1 MAQHPTDPAS
11 AFAEFGRIKL
21 GETDLRGVLTRVAEL
36 ARRMLPGADEVSI
49 TLVRDGRP
57 YTAAYT
63 GDIALRLDER
73 QYERGSGPCLQAAA
87 DKATVSVPDTATDHR
102 WDGWAVRAAAAGM
115 GSVLSVGLPIVESVS
130 GAVNI
135 YGRPPKAFDDDT
147 VLLAQQFAGYATV
160 ALANA
165 HLHDS
170 TANLAHHMQA
180 AMESRAVIEQAKGI
194 IMGER
199 RCGADEAFAILTK
212 ISQDSNLKLRDVA
225 AALVARVGSG
235 SAP

>member
-1 MAQHPTDPAS
+1 MAQHPTDPAA

-21 GETDLRGVLTRVAEL
+21 GETDLDGVLTRVAEL
-36 ARRMLPGADEVSI
+36 AQGALPGADEVSI
-49 TLVRDGRP
+49 TLVRGGRP

-63 GDIALRLDER
+63 GETALRLDER
-73 QYERGSGPCLQAAA
+73 QYEGGTGPCLQAAA
-87 DKATVSVPDTATDHR
+87 DKATVLVLHTASDTR
-102 WDGWAVRAAAAGM
+102 WDGWPAKAAAAGV
-115 GSVLSVGLPIVESVS
+115 GSVLSVGLPIQDSVT

-135 YGRPPKAFDDDT
+135 YGLRPYAFGDDT
-147 VLLAQQFAGYATV
+147 VQLAQRFAGYASV

-170 TANLAHHMQA
+170 TTNLAQHMQA

-199 RCGADEAFAILTK
+199 RCTADEAFRILTR
-212 ISQDSNLKLRDVA
+212 ISQDSNRKLRDVA
-225 AALVARVGSG
+225 AALVARVEGG

>member
-21 GETDLRGVLTRVAEL
+21 GETDLHGVLLRVAEL
-36 ARRMLPGADEVSI
+36 ARSSLPGADEVSI

-63 GDIALRLDER
+63 GDIALHLDER
-73 QYERGSGPCLQAAA
+73 QYERDAGPCLQAAT
-87 DKATVSVPDTATDHR
+87 DKVTVSVPDTAADKR
-102 WDGWAVRAAAAGM
+102 WDGWAGKAAAAGV
-115 GSVLSVGLPIVESVS
+115 GSVLSIGLPILDSVS
-130 GAVNI
+130 GAVNV
-135 YGRPPKAFDDDT
+135 YGRSPHAFEEDAIQF
-147 VLLAQQFAGYATV
+147 AQRFAGYASV

-170 TANLAHHMQA
+170 TTNLAQHMQA

-199 RCGADEAFAILTK
+199 RCGADEAFAVLTR
-212 ISQDSNLKLRDVA
+212 ISQDSNRKLRDVA
-225 AALVARVGSG
+225 AALVDRVEGGGAR
-235 SAP
+235 

>member
-1 MAQHPTDPAS
+1 MVQQPTDPAS

-21 GETDLRGVLTRVAEL
+21 GETDLHGVLTRVAEL
-36 ARRMLPGADEVSI
+36 AQNSLPGADEVSI
-49 TLVRDGRP
+49 TLVRNGRP

-63 GDIALRLDER
+63 GDIALHLDER
-73 QYERGSGPCLQAAA
+73 QYEGDLGPCLQAAA
-87 DKATVSVPDTATDHR
+87 DKTTVSVPDTATDTR
-102 WDGWAVRAAAAGM
+102 WDGWAAKAAAAGV

-135 YGRPPKAFDDDT
+135 YGLPPRAFDDDA
-147 VLLAQQFAGYATV
+147 VLLAQRFAGYATI

-165 HLHDS
+165 HLHHS
-170 TANLAHHMQA
+170 TADLAQHMQA

-194 IMGER
+194 IMGDR

-212 ISQDSNLKLRDVA
+212 ISQDSNRKLRDVA
-225 AALVARVGSG
+225 AALVARVESG